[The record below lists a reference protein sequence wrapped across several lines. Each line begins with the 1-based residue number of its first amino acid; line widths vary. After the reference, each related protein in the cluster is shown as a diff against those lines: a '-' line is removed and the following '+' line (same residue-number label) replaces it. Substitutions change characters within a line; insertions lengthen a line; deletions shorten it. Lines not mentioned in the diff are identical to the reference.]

1 LVVICVFVA
10 GFAWSWGPL
19 GWLVPSEIQ
28 TMETRAAGMSI
39 AVSCNFLLSFI
50 MGQCFLSMLCA
61 MEWGVFL
68 FFAGWVV
75 IMSLFIFFFVP
86 ETKGL
91 PTERVQLLFARH
103 PLWKRLMGPAAD
115 EILTR
120 HANRKANRKAV
131 AMDQGKVE
139 EMPDMIVATVEDDA
153 EATPQP

>member
-1 LVVICVFVA
+1 
-10 GFAWSWGPL
+10 
-19 GWLVPSEIQ
+19 
-28 TMETRAAGMSI
+28 
-39 AVSCNFLLSFI
+39 